1 MDTHPPA
8 ARVERDVVLRI
19 AQGLHARPAA
29 KLVETAKRFASE
41 VVVANGE
48 VTGSAKD
55 LLDMLYLAATVGSVL
70 RLRAEGPD
78 AHAAVDAL
86 EQLLARLAEER

>member
-1 MDTHPPA
+1 MDSTSRPG
-8 ARVERDVVLRI
+8 RVERDVVLRI

-29 KLVETAKRFASE
+29 KLVETAKRFTAD
-41 VVVANGE
+41 VAVTNGD

-86 EQLLARLAEER
+86 EQVLARLAEER

>member
-1 MDTHPPA
+1 MDTNPSA
-8 ARVERDVVLRI
+8 VRAEREVVLRI

-29 KLVETAKRFASE
+29 KLVETAKRFAAH
-41 VVVANGE
+41 VVVENGE

-78 AHAAVDAL
+78 AAAAVDAL
-86 EQLLARLAEER
+86 EQLLGRLAEER

>member
-1 MDTHPPA
+1 MDIKPPA

-19 AQGLHARPAA
+19 AQGRRARPAA
-29 KLVETAKRFASE
+29 KLVETAKRFTSE

-55 LLDMLYLAATVGSVL
+55 LLDMLYLAASVGSVL

-86 EQLLARLAEER
+86 EQRLARLAEEG